1 MHNRIDI
8 DHRHSLAISREIGER
23 LQASLRVEP
32 ELPPSIRNWIER
44 FRELDDQRRPSLRLW
59 SAVPKTSRALARG
72 LQKPPRERGLVGGDE
87 NIRISRLQK
96 ITFAEMRS
104 AGVRGMLIYCAG
116 AADRWPRDEAIGSSC
131 PRKRRQRRRREDLKE
146 HPGKEEEKQHMLPRY
161 ASRPFSIACL
171 ILIPESLPRCRVS
184 RRRSMAR

>member
-1 MHNRIDI
+1 M
-8 DHRHSLAISREIGER
+8 
-23 LQASLRVEP
+23 
-32 ELPPSIRNWIER
+32 
-44 FRELDDQRRPSLRLW
+44 
-59 SAVPKTSRALARG
+59 PKTSRALARG
-72 LQKPPRERGLVGGDE
+72 PQKPPRERGLVGGDE

-146 HPGKEEEKQHMLPRY
+146 HPGEEEEKQHMLPRY

-171 ILIPESLPRCRVS
+171 IPIPESLPRCRVANGGRCVREVPRARVRA
-184 RRRSMAR
+184 RRRSRPPSGPNLTLRFALGFLEGLACASLGDAGANEHPIEPSGP